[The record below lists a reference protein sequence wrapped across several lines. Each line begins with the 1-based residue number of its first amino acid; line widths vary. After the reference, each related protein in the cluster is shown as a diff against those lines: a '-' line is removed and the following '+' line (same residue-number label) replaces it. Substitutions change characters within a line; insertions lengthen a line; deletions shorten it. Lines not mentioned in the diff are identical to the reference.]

1 MSINEIKEKIPE
13 GKEMEEEI
21 IPQEVDLHKRFSI
34 PFARIVFGLLGV
46 PLGIEP
52 RRSVRSYGFV
62 LSIFII

>member
-1 MSINEIKEKIPE
+1 
-13 GKEMEEEI
+13 MEEEI